1 MSTSVDTSFVRQYER
16 EVKAAFQ
23 RRTSKLI
30 NTVRRKPNVTGSST
44 TFQKIGKGVATTK
57 SRHGL
62 ITPMNQSHTAIQ
74 CTLSDFYAGDY
85 VDKLDE
91 AKINH
96 DERRV
101 IAEGGAAALARKI
114 DEQLSTTLDTTSN
127 EVAHSSAALAKG
139 KIQTAVETLGD
150 NDVFEEGKMWATLG
164 WNAWNDM
171 LNISEFANSDFVGN
185 MHPWL
190 DGTEAKR
197 WMGITWVPSSVTN
210 FVKSGSTFL
219 SFIYHEDT
227 MGYGN
232 APGITADITWV
243 GERAA
248 HFINHA
254 MSGGSCM
261 IDDQGVIEVQ
271 HQ

>member
-1 MSTSVDTSFVRQYER
+1 MSISVNSSFVKQYER
-16 EVKAAFQ
+16 EVKEAFQ
-23 RRTSKLI
+23 RKTSKLI
-30 NTVRRKPNVTGSST
+30 NTVRRKPNVIGSTT

-62 ITPMNQSHTAIQ
+62 ITPMNQSHTPVEL
-74 CTLSDFYAGDY
+74 TLSDFYAGDY

-101 IAEGGAAALARKI
+101 ISEGGASALNRKI
-114 DEQLSTTLDTTSN
+114 DEQLVTELDATTNT
-127 EVAHSSAALAKG
+127 VAAAASALAKG
-139 KIQTAVETLGD
+139 KIQSAVETLGD
-150 NDVFEEGKMWATLG
+150 FDVFEEGKMWATLG

-171 LNISEFANSDFVGN
+171 LNINEFAQAEYTGS
-185 MHPWL
+185 MYPWL
-190 DGTEAKR
+190 DGTEAKQ
-197 WMGITWVPSSVTN
+197 WMGTMWVPSSVTN

-219 SFIYHEDT
+219 SFLYHEDT
-227 MGYGN
+227 IGYGS

-254 MSGGSCM
+254 MSGGAKL
-261 IDDQGVIEVQ
+261 IDDQGVIEIQ
-271 HQ
+271 HV